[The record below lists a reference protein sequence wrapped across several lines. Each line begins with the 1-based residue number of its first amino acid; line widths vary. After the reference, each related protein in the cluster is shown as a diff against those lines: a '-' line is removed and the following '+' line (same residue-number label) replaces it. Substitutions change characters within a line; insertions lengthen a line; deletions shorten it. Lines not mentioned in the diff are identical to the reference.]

1 MEMTLHRGSR
11 YTLVLALL
19 VLPAAAGAQ
28 AFGLNEIGSCAV
40 SRGFANTSAP
50 CADAS
55 SIYWNPGA
63 LPATPG
69 FSFYGGA
76 AIIKIDGDF
85 TRDTSFTTYKSDVPT
100 STVPHIFLNYRGA
113 GKLAY
118 GIGAYVP
125 YGLTS
130 QWADDFPG
138 RFSAKKA
145 SLQTI
150 YVQPNVAYQLTD
162 NWSVGG
168 GPIYGHSSVE
178 LVQAVDLATVST
190 SATAPGPTFG
200 QLGIPLR
207 TEFARAKL
215 KGSANGWGVT
225 LGLHG
230 KLTPTWEMGLRFLS
244 QVSFKYDADATF
256 EPRPTGLVLAANNPF
271 GVPANTPVDAL
282 VASQFLSGGAL
293 TPQKAHTV
301 IRHPAQIQTGFA
313 YTGFEG
319 TTLSFEYAYVGWKSF
334 NQLPV
339 NFDGGAPSKVIVEQ
353 YNNTSSLR
361 IGAEKKTTSGL
372 ALRAGF
378 AAATSAAPD
387 QTVTPLLP
395 EMDRGYGMLGAGIPV
410 MGRLT
415 IDGAYAHI
423 FTHGRRG
430 RIDERATGSTDAQ
443 ALALNSGFYSLSA
456 NIFSLSLKT
465 SF

>member
-1 MEMTLHRGSR
+1 MTLHRASR
-11 YTLVLALL
+11 YTLALALL
-19 VLPAAAGAQ
+19 ALPAAAGAQ

-63 LPATPG
+63 LPATQG

-85 TRDTSFTTYKSDVPT
+85 TQDTSFTTYKGDVPT
-100 STVPHIFLNYRGA
+100 SIVPHVFLNYRGA

-130 QWADDFPG
+130 QWTDDFPG

-178 LVQAVDLATVST
+178 LVQAVDLASV
-190 SATAPGPTFG
+190 ATPAGPTFG
-200 QLGIPLR
+200 QLGIPAR

-225 LGLHG
+225 LGIHG

-256 EPRPTGLVLAANNPF
+256 EPRPTGLVLAAGNPF

-282 VASQFLSGGAL
+282 VASQFVSGGAL

-395 EMDRGYGMLGAGIPV
+395 DMDRGNLTLGVGLPV

-415 IDGAYAHI
+415 LDGAYAHV

-443 ALALNSGFYSLSA
+443 ALALNSGFYTLSA
-456 NIFSLSLKT
+456 NVFSLSLKT

>member
-1 MEMTLHRGSR
+1 MEMTLHRASR
-11 YTLVLALL
+11 YTLALALL
-19 VLPAAAGAQ
+19 ALPAAAGAQ

-63 LPATPG
+63 LPATQG

-85 TRDTSFTTYKSDVPT
+85 TQDTSFTTYKGDVPT
-100 STVPHIFLNYRGA
+100 SIVPHVFLNYRGA

-178 LVQAVDLATVST
+178 LVQAVDLASV
-190 SATAPGPTFG
+190 ATPAGPTFG
-200 QLGIPLR
+200 QLGIPAR

-225 LGLHG
+225 LGIHG

-256 EPRPTGLVLAANNPF
+256 EPRPTGLVLAAGNPF

-282 VASQFLSGGAL
+282 VASQFVSGGAL

-395 EMDRGYGMLGAGIPV
+395 DMDRGNLTLGVGLPV

-415 IDGAYAHI
+415 LDGAYAHV

-443 ALALNSGFYSLSA
+443 ALALNSGFYTLSA
-456 NIFSLSLKT
+456 NVFSLSLKT

>member
-1 MEMTLHRGSR
+1 MTLHRASR
-11 YTLVLALL
+11 YTLALALL
-19 VLPAAAGAQ
+19 ALPAAAGAQ
-28 AFGLNEIGSCAV
+28 AFGLNEIGSCALA
-40 SRGFANTSAP
+40 RGFANTAAP

-63 LPATPG
+63 LPATQG

-76 AIIKIDGDF
+76 AIIKINGDF
-85 TRDTSFTTYKSDVPT
+85 TRDTSFTTYNSDVPRAI
-100 STVPHIFLNYRGA
+100 VPHIFLNYRGA

-150 YVQPNVAYQLTD
+150 YVQPNIAYQLTD
-162 NWSVGG
+162 DWSVGG

-178 LVQAVDLATVST
+178 LIQAVDLAGVQTP
-190 SATAPGPTFG
+190 AGPTFG
-200 QLGIPLR
+200 QLGIPAR
-207 TEFARAKL
+207 TEFARARL
-215 KGSANGWGVT
+215 KGSANAWGFT
-225 LGLHG
+225 LGAHG
-230 KLTPTWEMGLRFLS
+230 KLTPTWEMGVRFLS
-244 QVSFKYDADATF
+244 QLSFKYDNADATF
-256 EPRPTGLVLAANNPF
+256 EPRPTGLVLAAGNPF
-271 GVPANTPVDAL
+271 GVPAGTPVDAL
-282 VASQFLSGGAL
+282 VASQFTGSGAL
-293 TPQKAHTV
+293 TAQKASTV
-301 IRHPAQIQTGFA
+301 IRHPAQIQAGFA

-319 TTLSFEYAYVGWKSF
+319 TTLSLDYAYVGWKAF
-334 NQLPV
+334 NRLPV
-339 NFDGGAPSKVIVEQ
+339 NFAGGAPSKVIVEG
-353 YNNTSSLR
+353 YNNTSSIR
-361 IGAEKKTTSGL
+361 IGAERRTTSGL

-395 EMDRGYGMLGAGIPV
+395 EMDRGYGMLGVGVPL
-410 MGRLT
+410 MGRFSV
-415 IDGAYAHI
+415 DGSFAHI
-423 FTHGRRG
+423 FTHGHRG

-465 SF
+465 SL